1 MSIHISA
8 KKGEIAPIVLMPG
21 DPLRAK
27 YMAEKWLKDIKQ
39 VNATR
44 NIFFYTGTYK
54 NKELTIGASGMGC
67 PSIGIYSYE
76 LYHEY
81 GVECII
87 RVGTCGA
94 YREDIKLY
102 DLINVDVAY
111 SESTY
116 AITAFGYE
124 EDHFPHQ
131 GNAFDIMNA
140 TAKEMNIPVLSGS
153 IHSGDAFYRT
163 VPGLPPIAVKN
174 KLLAAEMEAFALF
187 ANAKVMGKSAG
198 TILTVSDNI
207 ITKQII
213 SAGEREKSLD
223 RMAELA
229 LESSLSLPAPSRK

>member
-8 KKGEIAPIVLMPG
+8 KKGEIAPVVLMPG

-27 YMAEKWLKDIKQ
+27 YMAEKFLKDIKQ
-39 VNATR
+39 VNTTR
-44 NIFFYTGTYK
+44 NIFFYTGTYRSK
-54 NKELTIGASGMGC
+54 QVTIGASGMGC

-76 LYHEY
+76 LYNEY
-81 GVECII
+81 DVECII

-94 YREDIKLY
+94 YRSEIKLY

-116 AITAFGYE
+116 AQAAFGIE
-124 EDHFPHQ
+124 GDHIAHQ
-131 GNAFDIMNA
+131 GNAFDVLNA
-140 TAKEMNIPVLSGS
+140 TAKEMNVPIMSGN

-163 VPGLPPIAVKN
+163 VPGLPAIVIKN
-174 KLLAAEMEAFALF
+174 NLLAAEMEAFALF
-187 ANAKVMGKSAG
+187 ANAKVLGKSAG

-213 SAGEREKSLD
+213 SAEERERKLD
-223 RMAELA
+223 AMAELA
-229 LESSLSLPAPSRK
+229 LEGVLKL

>member
-8 KKGEIAPIVLMPG
+8 TPGEIAPIVLMPG

-27 YMAEKWLKDIKQ
+27 YMAEKYLQNIKQ

-54 NKELTIGASGMGC
+54 DTRLTIGASGMGC

-76 LYHEY
+76 LYNEY

-102 DLINVDVAY
+102 DLVNVDIAY

-116 AITAFGYE
+116 AQSAFAYE

-131 GNAFDIMNA
+131 GNAFDVMNA
-140 TAKEMNIPVLSGS
+140 TAKEMNIPVMSGS

-187 ANAKVMGKSAG
+187 ANAKALNKSAG
-198 TILTVSDNI
+198 TLLTVSDNI
-207 ITKQII
+207 ITKKII
-213 SAGEREKSLD
+213 SAEEREKSLD
-223 RMAELA
+223 RMAVVA
-229 LESSLSLPAPSRK
+229 LESVVRI